1 MKRRLS
7 SILVLVLLGCGEGD
21 GDDRGSSRID
31 PWEGS
36 GGGVPTLAL
45 LAGALGGRGNTD
57 GTGLDVRLSR
67 PAGVA
72 TDGTHVFVADTSNHA
87 IRKIVLATGEVTTLA
102 GTAGS
107 LGSAD
112 GTGSDARFY
121 LPHGVATDGTHL
133 FVADTYNHTI
143 RKIVIST
150 GSVTTLVG
158 VPGQACVRLGA
169 LPAVINRPGGVAIVP
184 GGRLAISSEGEN
196 SILLMSGTPE
206 GQSGPSAGRAP

>member
-1 MKRRLS
+1 M
-7 SILVLVLLGCGEGD
+7 
-21 GDDRGSSRID
+21 
-31 PWEGS
+31 
-36 GGGVPTLAL
+36 PTLAL

-67 PAGVA
+67 PA
-72 TDGTHVFVADTSNHA
+72 
-87 IRKIVLATGEVTTLA
+87 
-102 GTAGS
+102 
-107 LGSAD
+107 
-112 GTGSDARFY
+112 
-121 LPHGVATDGTHL
+121 GVATDGTHL